1 MVAQARSSERVSA
14 AMDLGAA
21 PLQLLQGSTQY
32 FPALEQALRSAK
44 HDVWFETYL
53 FDVSGQGQ
61 RIAQALE
68 EAAGRG
74 VRVRVVLD
82 GAGSRD
88 FSPQWL
94 DRWTQAGVQ
103 WHVFEPLGTGGI
115 WFPSR
120 WRRLHRKLCV
130 VDTRIAFCGGINI
143 LDDWYDPHTQGV
155 LPHPRLDFAVQLT
168 GPEVAD
174 IRATMVQLWSRLMI
188 SRELRARRLGAALD
202 TWREREGAR
211 WRSSKGPI
219 RLVLRDN
226 VSHRGDIQRSYLR
239 AIHQAR
245 SEILIANA
253 FFLPASHMRRA
264 ILAAA
269 ARGVRVRLIL
279 PGHYEYVL
287 PYRASRVVYRQ
298 LLHAGVEI
306 LEYHASYLH
315 AKVAVVDG
323 RWATVGSSNL
333 DPLSLLLARE
343 ANLVIQDEVFADELK
358 RRLEQAMVDGAHTVA
373 PQLERLPWWEKWADV
388 LSYALMRTLIFLTA
402 RRY

>member
-1 MVAQARSSERVSA
+1 
-14 AMDLGAA
+14 
-21 PLQLLQGSTQY
+21 
-32 FPALEQALRSAK
+32 
-44 HDVWFETYL
+44 
-53 FDVSGQGQ
+53 
-61 RIAQALE
+61 
-68 EAAGRG
+68 
-74 VRVRVVLD
+74 
-82 GAGSRD
+82 
-88 FSPQWL
+88 
-94 DRWTQAGVQ
+94 
-103 WHVFEPLGTGGI
+103 
-115 WFPSR
+115 
-120 WRRLHRKLCV
+120 
-130 VDTRIAFCGGINI
+130 
-143 LDDWYDPHTQGV
+143 
-155 LPHPRLDFAVQLT
+155 
-168 GPEVAD
+168 
-174 IRATMVQLWSRLMI
+174 
-188 SRELRARRLGAALD
+188 LD

-239 AIHQAR
+239 AIRQAR

-279 PGHYEYVL
+279 PGQYEFVL

-298 LLHAGVEI
+298 LLHAGVDI

-323 RWATVGSSNL
+323 VWATVGSSNL

-343 ANLVIQDEVFADELK
+343 ANLVIQDSAFATELQ
-358 RRLEQAMVDGAHTVA
+358 RRLEQACETGAHAVR
-373 PQLERLPWWEKWADV
+373 PQMQRQTWWDRWLDR
-388 LSYALMRTLIFLTA
+388 LSYVLMRSLIFLTA